1 LIFNIY
7 WDGLRCE
14 DRTAEVLN
22 LADFSLLQGRAI
34 HVRFP
39 LGMCSRMCHGVCVDF
54 NADRVWQAIEACDPR
69 FDGWVFCGV
78 KTTGIYCRPSCP
90 ARTPKRENVRLFGSA
105 AAAQSAGFRACKRCR
120 PDATPGSPEWDLRAD
135 LVGRA
140 MRLIADGLVDREG
153 VGGLARRLGYTER
166 HVHRQLVAVAGAGP
180 LALARAQRAQT
191 ARILLETTALPIT
204 DVTFAAGFQ
213 SVRQFNATIREVFA
227 LTPSELRTRARRYGR
242 PEDSGALS
250 LRLPYRAPLDAE
262 GLVAFLGLRAVAG
275 VEEVHDGAYRRSLRL
290 PHGTGVAE
298 LRPADGHVHA
308 RYWLADLRDLG
319 AAMQRS
325 RALLDLDSDPLS
337 VAEVLGSE
345 SLLGALARTAPGR
358 RVPGAVDGHELALRA
373 VLGQQ
378 VSLRG
383 ASTLAARLTAAHG
396 DELERPLGSVTHVFP
411 SVYALADV
419 DPAKLAMPVARRRA
433 LIALVGAL
441 ANESLVIDAG
451 ADRGETRHRLL
462 ALPGIGPW
470 TAEYV
475 AMRAL
480 RDPDAFLPSDLG
492 VRHALER
499 LGQRSEPAAAAMLA
513 ERWRPYRA
521 YAVQHLWASL
531 PAARARRSA
540 GSTSDVQ
547 RLAA

>member
-1 LIFNIY
+1 MRPGEVSRPTRSRGISRLSDIF
-7 WDGLRCE
+7 
-14 DRTAEVLN
+14 TAEL
-22 LADFSLLQGRAI
+22 I
-34 HVRFP
+34 EVRFP
-39 LGMCSRMCHGVCVDF
+39 LDAGGRVCHVVSVHFDS
-54 NADRVWQAIEACDPR
+54 DRAWQAVEACDPR

-90 ARTPKRENVRLFGSA
+90 ARTPKRENVRFFASA

-140 MRLIADGLVDREG
+140 MRLIADGVVDRAG

-191 ARILLETTALPIT
+191 ARILLETTALSIA
-204 DVTFAAGFQ
+204 DVTFTAGFQ
-213 SVRQFNATIREVFA
+213 SVRQFNATIQEVFA
-227 LTPSELRTRARRYGR
+227 MTPSALRARTHRCGR

-250 LRLPYRAPLDAE
+250 LRLPHRAPLDGE
-262 GLVAFLGLRAVAG
+262 GLVTFLGLRAVDGA
-275 VEEVHDGAYRRSLRL
+275 EEVVDGAYRRSLRL
-290 PHGTGVAE
+290 PHATGVVE
-298 LRPADGHVHA
+298 LRPADGHVLA
-308 RYWLADLRDLG
+308 RFWLSDLRDLG

-325 RALLDLDSDPLS
+325 RGLLDLDSDPDS
-337 VAEVLGSE
+337 VADALGSDR
-345 SLLGALARTAPGR
+345 LLGQLVRKAPGR
-358 RVPGAVDGHELALRA
+358 RVPGAVDGHELAVRA

-383 ASTLAARLTAAHG
+383 ASTLAGRLVARYG
-396 DELERPLGSVTHVFP
+396 EQLERPLGSVTHVFP
-411 SVYALADV
+411 SAEALAGA
-419 DPAKLAMPVARRRA
+419 DPAKLAMPPTRRSG
-433 LIALVGAL
+433 LLALVTAL
-441 ANESLVIDAG
+441 TRGELVIDAG
-451 ADRGETRHRLL
+451 ADRAEARRRLL

-470 TAEYV
+470 TAEYI

-492 VRHALER
+492 IRHALEQ
-499 LGQRSEPAAAAMLA
+499 LGRDGRPAGAVALA

-531 PAARARRSA
+531 DPSMRARRTIRATPS
-540 GSTSDVQ
+540 GRR